1 MLPVE
6 EETEEVDNLLEI
18 LLIAVPCELLSTFL
32 APEKYSESMLF
43 NPAIN
48 ITIPRLYN
56 LLLPQIVK
64 MMRRE

>member
-6 EETEEVDNLLEI
+6 EETEEVDDLLEI

-43 NPAIN
+43 NPSYKYYDSPA
-48 ITIPRLYN
+48 
-56 LLLPQIVK
+56 V
-64 MMRRE
+64 